1 MIMLMFRCSDADCM
15 MRLLLTDVV
24 ASVGSDWMTLTQQST
39 IGMTRLCQHS
49 FLNPLRLRVAKLLV
63 LEAIFIGLIV
73 LVKFIAKSITFL
85 PNQNLQCKSCY
96 KILFLI

>member
-39 IGMTRLCQHS
+39 VELTRLCQHS
-49 FLNPLRLRVAKLLV
+49 FLKPLRLRVAKLLV
-63 LEAIFIGLIV
+63 LEAIFICLIV
-73 LVKFIAKSITFL
+73 RVKVIAKSLTFL
-85 PNQNLQCKSCY
+85 LSQNL
-96 KILFLI
+96 